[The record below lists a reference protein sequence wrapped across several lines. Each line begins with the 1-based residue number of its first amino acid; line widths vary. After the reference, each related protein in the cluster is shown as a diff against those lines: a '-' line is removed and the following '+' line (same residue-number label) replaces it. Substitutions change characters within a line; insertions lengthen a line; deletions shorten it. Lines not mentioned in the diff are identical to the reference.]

1 MEKKL
6 SDKILDAIFTVHRTL
21 GPGFPEACYEEAITR
36 ELDERK
42 IPYERQKR
50 FEVEYKDKP
59 LAKKF
64 RVDLLVDN
72 KIIIEVKACAD
83 ILPVHH
89 AQVIAYLKAAD
100 KSLGYLVNFNEHLI
114 KDGIYRKVW
123 CFIDEDHL

>member
-6 SDKILDAIFTVHRTL
+6 SDKILDTFFTVHRIL

-36 ELDERK
+36 ELDELQ
-42 IPYERQKR
+42 IPYERQKK
-50 FEVEYKDKP
+50 FVVDYKDKP
-59 LAKKF
+59 LSKTF
-64 RVDLLVDN
+64 RVDILVDN
-72 KIIIEVKACAD
+72 KIIVEVKACAD

-114 KDGIYRKVW
+114 KNGIHRKVW
-123 CFIDEDHL
+123 QFIGEEYL